1 MTNCLKLV
9 LIWEAT
15 YFEIELCKTINEKI
29 FSTKAK
35 QSSLYDL
42 QHQTNKKLLA
52 DWQKKSLKSKKCNF
66 KTNNF
71 TKCPNYVSNDSQHV
85 QHYNW

>member
-15 YFEIELCKTINEKI
+15 YIEIELCKTINEKI

-42 QHQTNKKLLA
+42 QHQTNK
-52 DWQKKSLKSKKCNF
+52 QKITSWLTEKKPQVEKMQFQN
-66 KTNNF
+66 K
-71 TKCPNYVSNDSQHV
+71 
-85 QHYNW
+85 